1 MKLIVD
7 STIHLDEALHQSLI
21 TFAHAWGRELEL
33 FGDSP
38 HDVEALE
45 DADTALVII
54 LINGQRKQ
62 LRQYLQHARGL
73 RMPYMF
79 ITPQMVWSGS
89 LSKVLLPVGFL
100 EEEVGKAQYA
110 AAFGRFCGSSICVL
124 KPHDYGTRAQKNID
138 KSMALFDKF
147 SLNYTIIEGKKD
159 SFKIEEE
166 AARRVC
172 ELDSQILIISSS
184 RDYGLDDILFGP
196 KEQHVIE
203 KATIPVIL
211 VNPRKDLYSLCD

>member
-7 STIHLDEALHQSLI
+7 PTLPLTETLHQSLI
-21 TFAHAWGRELEL
+21 KFAQSWGRELEL
-33 FGDSP
+33 VGDSP
-38 HDVEALE
+38 ADVELLE
-45 DADTALVII
+45 NADTALVFI
-54 LINGQRKQ
+54 LCNGQRKV
-62 LRQYLQHARGL
+62 LRQYLQHSRGL
-73 RMPYMF
+73 RMPYV
-79 ITPQMVWSGS
+79 ILTPRMQWPDTFSQ
-89 LSKVLLPVGFL
+89 VLLPIGFL

-110 AAFGRFCGSSICVL
+110 AAFGRFCSSSVCVL

-138 KSMALFDKF
+138 KSIALFDKF
-147 SLNYTIIEGKKD
+147 QLSYTIVEGKKD

-166 AARRVC
+166 AVRRSG
-172 ELDSQILIISSS
+172 ELNSDVLIISSS

-203 KATIPVIL
+203 KSTIPVVL